1 MKKGKW
7 YTNKDCKH
15 ARNEVAYA
23 SMDKELVLQLIANRV
38 VGGKCKNLMPF
49 FILFH
54 TLQHGKPMLEY
65 DAHKEIFDSLNLE
78 NNPKMY

>member
-7 YTNKDCKH
+7 YTSKDCKH

-23 SMDKELVLQLIANRV
+23 SMGKELVLQLIANGV
-38 VGGKCKNLMPF
+38 VGEKCKNLVQF
-49 FILFH
+49 ATLFH

-65 DAHKEIFDSLNLE
+65 NVHKSSLIL
-78 NNPKMY
+78 